1 MSKEDLERKVLLIK
15 KYPDVHRHTDGDFL
29 AEVQEDALVVPKTV
43 YDYLLSQNIRNVEE
57 FLSYVHAFPSSI
69 ALAMNW
75 TPEQVKQA
83 HNRLVSKLVGIVD
96 YAILFPKPHTKPAS
110 GAKLPYREGR
120 RIN

>member
-1 MSKEDLERKVLLIK
+1 MTKEDLERRVLIIK
-15 KYPDVHRHTDGDFL
+15 KHPSTTEYAPIDFL
-29 AEVQEDALVVPKTV
+29 AEVQEDSLIVPKTL
-43 YDYLLSQNIRNVEE
+43 YEHLQSQRIKDVEE
-57 FLSYVHAFPSSI
+57 FLSYIHNFPSSV
-69 ALAMNW
+69 AAVMNW

-96 YAILFPKPHTKPAS
+96 DAILFPEPHTKPVY